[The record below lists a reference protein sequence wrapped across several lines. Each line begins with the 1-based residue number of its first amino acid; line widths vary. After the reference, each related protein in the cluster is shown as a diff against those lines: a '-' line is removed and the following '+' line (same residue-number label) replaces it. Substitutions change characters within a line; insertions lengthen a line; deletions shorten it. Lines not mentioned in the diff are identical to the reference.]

1 MFSRYVVFCL
11 LFLCVNLLFCFKDV
25 IFEFVKDLSISPSFA
40 VVLSF

>member
-1 MFSRYVVFCL
+1 MFSRYVVFICF
-11 LFLCVNLLFCFKDV
+11 LFFNSFVIYV